1 MGAGALSLKP
11 KAQIARQGGEQDWR
25 MEEEGREENSSN
37 MTSTGHGKERKAKMP
52 PHEYTDGG
60 VSCPFCP
67 FL

>member
-1 MGAGALSLKP
+1 
-11 KAQIARQGGEQDWR
+11 
-25 MEEEGREENSSN
+25 MEEEEREENSSN

-52 PHEYTDGG
+52 PHEYMDGG